1 MSCGKIIPLRRADLA
16 QLEALLRANQLPA
29 DDCAEQTAY
38 FCAVY
43 EGDQL
48 LAAGAIEPVEQYGL
62 LRSVVVLEG
71 CRGMGLARDITAH
84 LLQRAREEGRL
95 AIYLL
100 TETAEAYFAAL
111 GFSAVPRADVPQAL
125 TRTRQFSSLCPDSAS
140 CMCLPLQPGLMSSQ
154 RKI

>member
-1 MSCGKIIPLRRADLA
+1 MSFGKIIPLRRADLA

-29 DDCAEQTAY
+29 EDCAEQAEY

-43 EGDQL
+43 KGDQL
-48 LAAGAIEPVEQYGL
+48 IAAGAIEPVDQYGL
-62 LRSVVVLEG
+62 LRSVVVMEG
-71 CRGMGLARDITAH
+71 CREMGLAGDIIAH

-100 TETAEAYFAAL
+100 TETAETYFAAL
-111 GFSAVPRADVPQAL
+111 GFSSVPRADVPQAL

-140 CMCLPLQPGLMSSQ
+140 CMCLPLQRG
-154 RKI
+154 

>member
-1 MSCGKIIPLRRADLA
+1 MSFGEIIPLRRADLA

-29 DDCAEQTAY
+29 DDCAEQAAY

-95 AIYLL
+95 GIYLL

-111 GFSAVPRADVPQAL
+111 GFSSVPRADVPRAL
-125 TRTRQFSSLCPDSAS
+125 TRTRQFSTLCPDSAS
-140 CMCLPLQPGLMSSQ
+140 CMWLPLQRG
-154 RKI
+154 

>member
-1 MSCGKIIPLRRADLA
+1 VSRADIVQLRRADLA

-29 DDCAEQTAY
+29 DDCAEQAQR
-38 FCAVY
+38 FCAIY
-43 EGDQL
+43 KGDQL
-48 LAAGAIEPVEQYGL
+48 IAAGAIEAAEQYGL
-62 LRSVVVLEG
+62 LRSVVVLED

-84 LLQRAREEGRL
+84 LLQCARDEGRL

-111 GFSAVPRADVPQAL
+111 GFSSVPRTDVPLAL

-140 CMCLPLQPGLMSSQ
+140 CMYLPLQGG
-154 RKI
+154 

>member
-1 MSCGKIIPLRRADLA
+1 MSCGEVIPLRSADLA

-29 DDCAEQTAY
+29 DDCAEQAEH

-43 EGDQL
+43 KGDQL
-48 LAAGAIEPVEQYGL
+48 IAAGAIEPVGQFGL

-100 TETAEAYFAAL
+100 TETAEAYFVAL
-111 GFSAVPRADVPQAL
+111 GFSPMPRADVPRAL
-125 TRTRQFSSLCPDSAS
+125 ARTRQFSSLCPHSAS
-140 CMCLPLQPGLMSSQ
+140 CMYLPLQRG
-154 RKI
+154 